1 MASYGFSRRKF
12 SMPLPVEVLESQL
25 LQLSKADRI
34 RVLDRVVASLDA
46 DAARDA
52 AWDAVAAR
60 READAEADPSLMLPL
75 DDVLAGLRAELR

>member
-1 MASYGFSRRKF
+1 MGTR
-12 SMPLPVEVLESQL
+12 VEILEAEL
-25 LQLSKADRI
+25 LQLPKADRI

-60 READAEADPSLMLPL
+60 RDAEAGRDPLVLLDL
-75 DDVLAGLRAELR
+75 DDVLSKLRAEIQ

>member
-1 MASYGFSRRKF
+1 MT
-12 SMPLPVEVLESQL
+12 LPVEVLESQL
-25 LQLSKADRI
+25 LQLPKEDRI

-60 READAEADPSLMLPL
+60 REVQAEQDPSVLLSL